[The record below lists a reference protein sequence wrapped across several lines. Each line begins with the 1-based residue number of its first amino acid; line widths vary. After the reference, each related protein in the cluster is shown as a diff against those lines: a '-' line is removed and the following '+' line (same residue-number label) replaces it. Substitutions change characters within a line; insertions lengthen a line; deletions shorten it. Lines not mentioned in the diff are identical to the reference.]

1 VRTRPGAP
9 QALGAEQPRWP
20 GASDGSGGKPRRV
33 ADVGVDVS
41 IAIPAPPGTVD
52 SAVPWHYGDPH
63 AEQRLLDA
71 GVGVV
76 DLRHR
81 DVLTVTGPDRLRWLH
96 DLTTAH
102 LAALA
107 PGTSRIALVLSPHG
121 HVEHELHLVDDGTT
135 VWITVE
141 PGTGEALRAYLD
153 SMRFLL
159 RVEVAA
165 RPDLG
170 VVWEP
175 SRTVDATG
183 HPTWITP
190 DDFAGSGATPAGT
203 DRGGGAEKYVPQRP
217 ATLRGREVVLPIDV
231 IDARVAADG
240 HPAGTWA
247 LEALRVAAAVPRLGF
262 ETDHRTLPH
271 EVGWIGPAVHLAKGC
286 YRGQEAVARVHNL
299 GRPPRRLALA
309 HLDGSEGV
317 LPDHG
322 DDVLA
327 GDRVVGWVG
336 TAARHYELG
345 PVATVIVKRGVDL
358 TTDLTIHGAAGTVLA
373 GQQVVVVP

>member
-1 VRTRPGAP
+1 M
-9 QALGAEQPRWP
+9 
-20 GASDGSGGKPRRV
+20 
-33 ADVGVDVS
+33 S
-41 IAIPAPPGTVD
+41 IAIPAPPDSTD

-63 AEQRLLDA
+63 LEQRRLEAAA
-71 GVGVV
+71 GIV

-81 DVLTVTGPDRLRWLH
+81 DVVTVSGPDRLRWLH

-107 PGTSRIALVLSPHG
+107 PGTSRIALILSPHG
-121 HVEHELHLVDDGTT
+121 HVEHELHVVDDGA
-135 VWITVE
+135 VAWISVE
-141 PGTGEALRAYLD
+141 PGTGEALRSYLD

-159 RVEVAA
+159 RVEVAT

-175 SRTVDATG
+175 TLAGDPQGR
-183 HPTWITP
+183 PTWTVP
-190 DDFAGSGATPAGT
+190 DDFAGRGSTPAGS
-203 DRGGGAEKYVPQRP
+203 DRGGGAEKYVPERP
-217 ATLRGREVVLPIDV
+217 ALLVGREVIVPV
-231 IDARVAADG
+231 AEIDARIAADG

-247 LEALRVAAAVPRLGF
+247 LEALRVAAAVPRVGF
-262 ETDHRTLPH
+262 DTDHRTLPH

-317 LPDHG
+317 LPAHG
-322 DDVLA
+322 DEVRV
-327 GDRVVGWVG
+327 GERVVGWVG
-336 TAARHYELG
+336 TSARHYELG
-345 PVATVIVKRGVDL
+345 PIATVMLKRSVDPSA
-358 TTDLTIHGAAGTVLA
+358 DLVIAAAEGPVVA
-373 GQQVVVVP
+373 SQQVVVAP